1 MCEHVWLGGR
11 VLNFKLNYFSLSVI
25 IIHMSYILVMVQVMV
40 LVLISELSRFPSRS
54 KLNETTHPVD
64 SMPR

>member
-1 MCEHVWLGGR
+1 MFEHVWLGGR
-11 VLNFKLNYFSLSVI
+11 VLNFKLNYFSLSV